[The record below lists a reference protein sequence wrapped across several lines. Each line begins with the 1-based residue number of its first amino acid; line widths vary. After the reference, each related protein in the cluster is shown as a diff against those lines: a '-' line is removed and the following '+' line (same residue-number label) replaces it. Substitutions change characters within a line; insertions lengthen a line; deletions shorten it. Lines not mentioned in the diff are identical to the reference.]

1 MKYIRYSRYAPEAA
15 EDIDLQELMN
25 RLSDFFLQSGFDS
38 QYGIY
43 ELDMQKSREQHMEA
57 LREAILRA
65 LEEGDLIPPEMMEKL
80 LENPDLSQNQEL
92 SDLVN
97 QIIRRMEQEGFI
109 SEQQQQS
116 AHVTHPPSET
126 PGGQIGSGDG
136 KNVEARFEITDK
148 ALDFLGFKTLK
159 DLLAHLLI
167 EGAQ

>member
-80 LENPDLSQNQEL
+80 LENPDLSQNQ
-92 SDLVN
+92 DLQQMIDRLVE
-97 QIIRRMEQEGFI
+97 RMEQEGYI
-109 SEQQQQS
+109 SQRDQVQ
-116 AHVTHPPSET
+116 VTPPPSQT
-126 PGGQIGSGDG
+126 PGGQVGRDQQ
-136 KNVEARFEITDK
+136 NVEARFEITD
-148 ALDFLGFKTLK
+148 
-159 DLLAHLLI
+159 
-167 EGAQ
+167 